1 MFLIGSIQSSMNQID
16 ITSELNRFDAHVAN
30 NARGVSILDDALLN
44 PQKYTPKKE
53 SIQRIEQ
60 KVREMWDNLL

>member
-1 MFLIGSIQSSMNQID
+1 MRDYQCEAGLIDSLDCSN
-16 ITSELNRFDAHVAN
+16 
-30 NARGVSILDDALLN
+30 GVSILDDALSN